1 MPYTYQLSVKISY
14 MHAYS
19 YLHVINTAFLSKWKY
34 QVFITLQVMRHFL
47 HTKQW
52 WLYKIN
58 INYPTVKNNWLFN
71 VNMTRFLRKRFQP
84 LILHFLASF
93 SAVHHFQ
100 WHERLSL
107 VPRFPSAHARPLSSG
122 ERSSSP
128 ILARSF
134 HCHQSVYYIQKYTD
148 LQCCTI
154 NPILCNTT
162 CISKIYF
169 VWKKVRNQ
177 IKKQMW
183 IVLSKFKDILKN
195 KCKVQ
200 KNS

>member
-1 MPYTYQLSVKISY
+1 
-14 MHAYS
+14 
-19 YLHVINTAFLSKWKY
+19 
-34 QVFITLQVMRHFL
+34 
-47 HTKQW
+47 
-52 WLYKIN
+52 
-58 INYPTVKNNWLFN
+58 
-71 VNMTRFLRKRFQP
+71 MTRFLRKRFQP

-93 SAVHHFQ
+93 SAVHRFQ

-107 VPRFPSAHARPLSSG
+107 VPRFPFARARPLSSG

-134 HCHQSVYYIQKYTD
+134 HCHQSVYYIQKYKD

-154 NPILCNTT
+154 NTILCNT
-162 CISKIYF
+162 ISKIYF
-169 VWKKVRNQ
+169 VWKKGWNQ